1 MPETASRHERHASKL
16 LHLEDGGHDMQAKT
30 RLDDILERL
39 RSAERELG
47 QELDRVLDEK
57 RREFQYSLHRGK
69 VVFERGMRRWQ
80 RQRRTGLW
88 RYLRQAPVGYV
99 LSAPVIYGMIVPLAL
114 LDVSVT
120 FYQHVCFRVYG
131 IPRVRRADYLVI
143 DRHHLDYLNAIEKL
157 NCVYCVYGNRLMMYA
172 REITA
177 RTEQFWCPIMHAR
190 RTLNVH
196 HRAERC
202 FDYGCVS
209 SYQQGLQALRRD
221 WPDVAHPSAPDPS
234 APNRNAEG

>member
-1 MPETASRHERHASKL
+1 MPETAGRHDRYASKL

-39 RSAERELG
+39 RSAERELE

-57 RREFQYSLHRGK
+57 RREFQYSLRRGK

-88 RYLRQAPVGYV
+88 RYLCQAPVGYI

-120 FYQHVCFRVYG
+120 LYQHVCFRVYG

-143 DRHHLDYLNAIEKL
+143 DRHHLAYLNAIERL
-157 NCVYCVYGNRLMMYA
+157 NCIYCGYA
-172 REITA
+172 NGLIAYACEITA
-177 RTEQFWCPIMHAR
+177 RTEQFWCPIKHAR
-190 RTLNVH
+190 RTVDAH
-196 HRAERC
+196 RRAERF
-202 FDYGCVS
+202 FDYGDADAWPRD
-209 SYQQGLQALRRD
+209 LARMRRHWD
-221 WPDVAHPSAPDPS
+221 ESV
-234 APNRNAEG
+234 